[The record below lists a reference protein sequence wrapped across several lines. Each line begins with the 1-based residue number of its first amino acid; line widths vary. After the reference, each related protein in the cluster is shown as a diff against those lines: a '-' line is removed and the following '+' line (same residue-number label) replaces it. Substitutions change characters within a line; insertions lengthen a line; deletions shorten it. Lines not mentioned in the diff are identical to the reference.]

1 VTQTVVVT
9 GASAGVGRA
18 VAHEFA
24 ARGARLALL
33 ARGEAGLAAA
43 ERDCRQRGAADVRTY
58 RVDVAD
64 AGAVQQAA
72 DDVVHHMGGIDV
84 WINNAMVSVFAPAW
98 EIPAVEFR
106 RVTEVNYLGT
116 VHGSL
121 AALRHMRAH
130 GRGAIVQV
138 GSALAYRGIPLQSA
152 YCASKHAIQ
161 GFNDSLRAE
170 LLHDCPG
177 VKLSMVQLPAV
188 NTPQFSWVRT
198 RLPRHPQP
206 VPPIF
211 APEVAA
217 RAIAWAADH
226 GTREL
231 NVGGPTW
238 RARLGD
244 MFIPGLLDRLL
255 ARDGYDSQQ
264 TGEEIDPATWRDNL
278 DHPGDAERDRGAEG
292 VFTDQARTRSAAL
305 WVGTHKPALSGLALA
320 GLGLALT
327 ALARRQR

>member
-1 VTQTVVVT
+1 MTQAVVVT

-18 VAHEFA
+18 VARA
-24 ARGARLALL
+24 YADRGARIALL
-33 ARGEAGLAAA
+33 ARGEAGLAAT
-43 ERDCRQRGAADVRTY
+43 ERDCRERGAAEVRTY

-72 DDVVHHMGGIDV
+72 DDVVHRWGVIDV
-84 WINNAMVSVFAPAW
+84 WINNAMVSVLAPAW
-98 EIPAVEFR
+98 EITAPEFR

-116 VHGSL
+116 VHGTL

-130 GRGAIVQV
+130 GRGTIVQV

-170 LLHDCPG
+170 LLHDRPT
-177 VKLSMVQLPAV
+177 VRVSMVQLPAV

-217 RAIAWAADH
+217 RAVLWAADH
-226 GTREL
+226 GVREL
-231 NVGGPTW
+231 NVGGP
-238 RARLGD
+238 
-244 MFIPGLLDRLL
+244 
-255 ARDGYDSQQ
+255 
-264 TGEEIDPATWRDNL
+264 TWRDNL
-278 DHPGDAERDRGAEG
+278 DHPGDAERDRGADG
-292 VFTDQARTRSAAL
+292 VFADRARDRSAAL
-305 WVGTHKPALSGLALA
+305 WVSTHKPALSGLALA
-320 GLGLALT
+320 GVALAL
-327 ALARRQR
+327 AGVSRRLR

>member
-1 VTQTVVVT
+1 MTQAVVVT

-18 VAHEFA
+18 VARRYAE
-24 ARGARLALL
+24 RGARLALL

-43 ERDCRQRGAADVRTY
+43 ERDCRELGAAEVRTY

-72 DDVVHHMGGIDV
+72 DDVVHRFGGIDV
-84 WINNAMVSVFAPAW
+84 WVNNAMVSVFAPVW
-98 EIPAVEFR
+98 EIPAAEFR

-116 VHGSL
+116 VHGTL
-121 AALRHMRAH
+121 AALRHMRAR

-138 GSALAYRGIPLQSA
+138 GSALAYRGIPLQAA

-177 VKLSMVQLPAV
+177 VKLSMVQLPAI

-217 RAIAWAADH
+217 KAIVWAADH
-226 GTREL
+226 GPREL

-244 MFIPGLLDRLL
+244 IVAPGLLERKL

-264 TGEEIDPATWRDNL
+264 TDTPIDRAAWRDNL
-278 DHPGDAERDRGAEG
+278 DRPGDDERDRGAEG
-292 VFTDQARTRSAAL
+292 VFTDRARARSAAL
-305 WVGTHKPALSGLALA
+305 WVGTHKPAVSGAALAGLALA
-320 GLGLALT
+320 LGALT
-327 ALARRQR
+327 RRLR

>member
-1 VTQTVVVT
+1 MTRTVVVT

-18 VAHEFA
+18 VAHAYA

-43 ERDCRQRGAADVRTY
+43 ERECRLRGASDVRVY
-58 RVDVAD
+58 RVDVSD

-72 DDVVHHMGGIDV
+72 DDVVHRWGGIDV
-84 WINNAMVSVFAPAW
+84 WVNNAMVSVFASAW
-98 EIPAVEFR
+98 EISAREFH
-106 RVTEVNYLGT
+106 RVTAVTYLGT
-116 VHGSL
+116 VHGTL

-130 GRGAIVQV
+130 GRGTIVQV

-152 YCASKHAIQ
+152 YCASKHAVQ

-177 VKLSMVQLPAV
+177 VKVSMVQLPAI

-211 APEVAA
+211 TPELAA
-217 RAIAWAADH
+217 RAIVWAADH

-238 RARLGD
+238 QARLAD
-244 MFIPGLLDRLL
+244 ALFPGLLDRKL

-264 TGEEIDPATWRDNL
+264 TGATVDPATWRDNL
-278 DHPGDAERDRGAEG
+278 DHPGDADTDRGAAG
-292 VFTDQARTRSAAL
+292 VFRQQARDRSAAL
-305 WVGTHKPALSGLALA
+305 WVSTHKPALSGVALAVATLALGA
-320 GLGLALT
+320 V
-327 ALARRQR
+327 ARRRR

>member
-1 VTQTVVVT
+1 MTQAVVVT

-18 VAHEFA
+18 VARAYAE
-24 ARGARLALL
+24 RGARLALL
-33 ARGEAGLAAA
+33 ARGTAGLAAA
-43 ERDCRQRGAADVRTY
+43 ERDCRELGAAEVRTY

-72 DDVVHHMGGIDV
+72 DAVVHRYGRIDV
-84 WINNAMVSVFAPAW
+84 WINNAMLSVFAPAW
-98 EIPAVEFR
+98 EITAPEFR

-116 VHGSL
+116 VHGTL

-130 GRGAIVQV
+130 RRGAIVQV

-152 YCASKHAIQ
+152 YCAAKHAVQ

-170 LLHDCPG
+170 LLHDCPT
-177 VKLSMVQLPAV
+177 VRLSMVQLPAI

-217 RAIAWAADH
+217 RAILWAADH
-226 GTREL
+226 GPREL

-238 RARLGD
+238 RARLAD
-244 MFIPGLLDRLL
+244 ALIPGLLDRKL

-264 TGEEIDPATWRDNL
+264 TGTPIDPATWRDNL
-278 DHPGDAERDRGAEG
+278 DHPGDDERDRGAAG
-292 VFTDQARTRSAAL
+292 VFTDRARASSAAL
-305 WVGTHKPALSGLALA
+305 WVGTHKPAVSGLVLT
-320 GLGLALT
+320 GVGLALT
-327 ALARRQR
+327 GLARRRR